1 MMPRNIPVG
10 IAIMAGTCIPSQMMN
25 IFTTPKALNRP
36 IIGST
41 SVPNPV
47 RLPTKRKKKRII
59 R

>member
-1 MMPRNIPVG
+1 MIPRNIPVG
-10 IAIMAGTCIPSQMMN
+10 IANMAGTCIPSQMMN
-25 IFTTPKALNRP
+25 MFTTPNALNRP

-47 RLPTKRKKKRII
+47 RQPTKRKKRRII